1 MNNLTGTIALS
12 VSFVLFIYL
21 GGLKMSYSSQYDPG
35 FFFFPVILLLISFAF
50 FGMELNKFSNKQ

>member
-1 MNNLTGTIALS
+1 MNNLSGTIALS

-35 FFFFPVILLLISFAF
+35 FFFFPVILLFISFAF
-50 FGMELNKFSNKQ
+50 FGMEFIKFNNKQ